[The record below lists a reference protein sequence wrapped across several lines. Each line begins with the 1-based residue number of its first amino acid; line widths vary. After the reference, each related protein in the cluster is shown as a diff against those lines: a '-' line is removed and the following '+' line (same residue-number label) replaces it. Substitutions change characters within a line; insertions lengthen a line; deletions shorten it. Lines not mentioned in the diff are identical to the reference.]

1 MITHGC
7 MIDNNVIIGP
17 PATMPADS
25 DQYYGFNQFAIQL
38 NGFEEGMT
46 EKLPATDSRF
56 RPDQRSV
63 NVA

>member
-1 MITHGC
+1 
-7 MIDNNVIIGP
+7 
-17 PATMPADS
+17 MPEDS

-38 NGFEEGMT
+38 NGFEEDMR

-63 NVA
+63 TPTHHTLTSGS